1 MFKIK
6 IQYLKT
12 EDFQELANFE
22 EYESALDRYQKI
34 LLFFKIPHYLDY
46 MPGEEKEYI
55 YTHSEQNITLKLTH
69 HEN

>member
-12 EDFQELANFE
+12 EEFQELAAYY
-22 EYESALDRYQKI
+22 EYEKALDRFQKI

-46 MPGEEKEYI
+46 SPGEEKEYI
-55 YTHSEQNITLKLTH
+55 YTHPEQQTTLTLSQN
-69 HEN
+69 ED